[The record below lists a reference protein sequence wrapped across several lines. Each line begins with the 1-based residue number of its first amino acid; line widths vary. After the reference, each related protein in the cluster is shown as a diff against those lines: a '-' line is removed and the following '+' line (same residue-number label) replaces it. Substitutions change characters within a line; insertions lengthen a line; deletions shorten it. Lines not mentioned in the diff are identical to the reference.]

1 METHCAC
8 ENIIH
13 AGAAMKQAQVLSEKD
28 VKRVLAA
35 IARRGTSARDM
46 AMFQLSYLAGMR
58 VGEIAA
64 LRFCD
69 VYEADGRVKA
79 QIRLDKSQT
88 KGGEARTVLLN
99 AQAQV
104 ELIAYQSG
112 LKRSGQEPLFVSRYG
127 NAMSA
132 NSLVQVF
139 GRFYRQAG
147 LSDASSHSGR
157 RSFITTLSAKGVSVR
172 VLAELA
178 GHKSIS
184 TTQRYIEVGEHQ
196 LRAAVELV

>member
-1 METHCAC
+1 
-8 ENIIH
+8 
-13 AGAAMKQAQVLSEKD
+13 MKQAQVLSEKD

-35 IARRGTSARDM
+35 IARRGTSARDR

-99 AQAQV
+99 AQAQAEV
-104 ELIAYQSG
+104 IAYQRG
-112 LKRSGQEPLFVSRYG
+112 LERSGQEPLFVSRYG
-127 NAMSA
+127 KAMSA

-196 LRAAVELV
+196 LRAAVEILN